1 ARIPADGRYLIE
13 HPTGAAEVL
22 LDIAPDGALRSAGTV
37 RTARK
42 LFDGRVFPTDNDC
55 SGNRD

>member
-22 LDIAPDGALRSAGTV
+22 LDIAPDGALRGAGTI

-42 LFDGRVFPTDNDC
+42 LFDGRVFP
-55 SGNRD
+55 GPARA

>member
-1 ARIPADGRYLIE
+1 MPQGETFAIE

-22 LDIAPDGALRSAGTV
+22 IERDEAGRVSRAGTL

-42 LFDGRVFPTDNDC
+42 LFDGRVFPRPEST
-55 SGNRD
+55 ST